1 MVTFGDMLQSKGQ
14 TLPEVKVETMKEE
27 MKPGDK
33 KPRLLSDI
41 AWEIIRLWANP
52 KFSAVPYLREMTR
65 FNTIDDDDGKDSA
78 KSVVRYF
85 LGNAAGWRG
94 DDARRIKAELR
105 GMLK

>member
-27 MKPGDK
+27 MKAK

-41 AWEIIRLWANP
+41 AWEIVRLWAKP
-52 KFSAVPYLREMTR
+52 KYSAVPYMRAMTGLS
-65 FNTIDDDDGKDSA
+65 TMDDSDGADDARKI
-78 KSVVRYF
+78 VRYF

-105 GMLK
+105 EMLK

>member
-14 TLPEVKVETMKEE
+14 TLPEVKVETK
-27 MKPGDK
+27 G
-33 KPRLLSDI
+33 PRLLSDI

-52 KFSAVPYLREMTR
+52 KFSAVPYLRAMTR
-65 FNTIDDDDGKDSA
+65 LNGMDDRDGADDARGI
-78 KSVVRYF
+78 VRYF

-105 GMLK
+105 EMLK